1 MMETAFTPLQSLGGG
16 ALIGLSAVLL
26 MGLHGRIFGATGIL
40 TGLIAPQGRSDFA
53 WRAMLLLGMVSG
65 PLLVLALT
73 GAMPAVEV
81 PVSTAALVV
90 GGLLVGVGV
99 TFSSG
104 CTSGHGVCGL
114 ARLSPRSAAAV
125 LTFMAATAA
134 TVFVIRH
141 VIGA

>member
-1 MMETAFTPLQSLGGG
+1 MMETAYTPLQSLGGG

>member
-1 MMETAFTPLQSLGGG
+1 METAFTPLQSLGGG

-40 TGLIAPQGRSDFA
+40 TGLIAPGNRSDFT
-53 WRAMLLLGMVSG
+53 WRAILLLGMISG

-73 GAMPAVEV
+73 GTMPAVDV
-81 PVSTAALVV
+81 PVSTTALVV

-114 ARLSPRSAAAV
+114 ARLSPRSAASV
-125 LTFMAATAA
+125 VTFMAATAA
-134 TVFVIRH
+134 TVYVIRH

>member
-1 MMETAFTPLQSLGGG
+1 METAFTPLQSLGGG
-16 ALIGLSAVLL
+16 ALIGLAAVLL

-114 ARLSPRSAAAV
+114 ARLSPRSAASV
-125 LTFMAATAA
+125 LTFMIATAA